1 MIGQIPFQSTPFRRT
16 TLSEASTDTTNAG
29 EAVRSAPV
37 GAATKPKFW
46 TARDFEPPDLEPV
59 VELWRGWQFG
69 ERSPVYALSD
79 VVSACDH
86 GLAVVVTDGEEV
98 VGAAAATVVGNRAWI
113 IMLAQHA
120 EYRDLGVGSALLAGI
135 ESRLTSR
142 GIFVVSAMLP
152 AHETRSKAFRNSG
165 FGEGAEMR
173 YFERKIPVE
182 PDELGPLAQLS
193 GRILPRTLWDSIA
206 GMSQAKQVI
215 ESRII
220 MPIVRADVAHSLG
233 VIQPRTV
240 VLFGPPGTGKTTF
253 AKAIASRLSWPFV
266 ELHPSTMASEPGG
279 LAAALRST
287 FEQIAELKHG
297 VVFIDEVEEIASRR
311 SGDSA
316 APSATNEL
324 LKLIPAFRERDGRL
338 FVCATNFVRSLDP
351 AFLRHG
357 RFDYVL
363 PIGLPDEEARR
374 AIWRRYIPQAVGGVI
389 DVDALASAT
398 DRFSPADIEYS
409 ARRAS
414 QRAFERTLDDLEPP
428 VAMSVLDTEGY
439 LDAIRET
446 RPTVS
451 PERLAEFLEDI
462 QNLGRS

>member
-1 MIGQIPFQSTPFRRT
+1 MSRRT
-16 TLSEASTDTTNAG
+16 AKSPNLRSTLSAASTDTRPVPALN
-29 EAVRSAPV
+29 VISAQPR
-37 GAATKPKFW
+37 AKWKQ
-46 TARDFEPPDLEPV
+46 RDFEPEDLEAV
-59 VELWRGWQFG
+59 VGLWSDWQLG
-69 ERSPVYALSD
+69 DRSPVYALSD
-79 VVSACDH
+79 VVAACDH
-86 GLAVVVTDGEEV
+86 GLAVVVTDGEKV
-98 VGAAAATVVGNRAWI
+98 AGVAAATIVGNRAWI
-113 IMLAQHA
+113 IMLAQHPD
-120 EYRDLGVGSALLAGI
+120 YRDLGVGSALLAGI
-135 ESRLTSR
+135 ESRLTAR

-152 AHETRSKAFRNSG
+152 AHETRSRAFQNSG
-165 FGEGAEMR
+165 FGDGAQMR
-173 YFERKIPVE
+173 YFERRIPVE
-182 PDELGPLAQLS
+182 PTELGPLAQLS
-193 GRILPRTLWDSIA
+193 GRILPRDLWESIA
-206 GMSQAKQVI
+206 GMGEAKHII

-220 MPIVRADVAHSLG
+220 MPIVRADAAHSLG
-233 VIQPRTV
+233 VSQPHTV

-279 LAAALRST
+279 LAAALRAS
-287 FEQIAELKHG
+287 FEQVTELKHA
-297 VVFIDEVEEIASRR
+297 VVFIDEVEEIASKR
-311 SGDSA
+311 SGEA
-316 APSATNEL
+316 IAPSATNEL
-324 LKLIPAFRERDGRL
+324 LKLIPSFRERDGRL

-374 AIWRRYIPQAVGGVI
+374 AIWLRYIPESVAGVI
-389 DVDALASAT
+389 DVDLLAAAS

-414 QRAFERTLDDLEPP
+414 QRAFERSLNDAEPP
-428 VAMSVLDTEGY
+428 PAVSVLDTEGY

-451 PERLAEFLEDI
+451 PERLADFLEDI